1 MDSLNMQE
9 QVIKEAPHPYDPK
22 VHCLECD
29 NVYQES
35 EELFLYTCPHCQNDN
50 PYQTVYIEE

>member
-1 MDSLNMQE
+1 MDSLNMQIE
-9 QVIKEAPHPYDPK
+9 VPKEAPNPDPK
-22 VHCLECD
+22 VHCLVCD

-35 EELFLYTCPHCQNDN
+35 EELFLHTCPHCQNDN